1 MMSKEL
7 REIYNKIDSK
17 KVEAK
22 ALIASGNLDD
32 ARKLTDEITNLRKEA
47 DIMQELEI
55 EDKGEIANKLANEG
69 STSDAPA
76 PAPTPI
82 KDLTAMNSEE
92 KDKLEVKAFAKAL
105 AGKQLT
111 DIENSTLSS
120 NRDSEGGYVIPK
132 DVRTRIN
139 ELEKEHVSLRSLVSV
154 EPVSTLSGSRVLEV
168 DADTVGFEELSELE
182 VINKMNGPKFELR
195 EWKIRTLGGL
205 MPIPKDLLDDE
216 TGGLVNYLA
225 SWILRKRY
233 ATDNKMIL
241 HEDGSNGSQGIIGCS
256 KLKKDMNAGDAGKF
270 FERIVTE
277 APITY
282 KEVKSIVNKGFRR
295 PIAKKSKIVTN
306 QSGLDHFDGL
316 EDKNGRPYLTGDGT
330 EAFPYKFK
338 GRVIEVYDDETLPNM
353 TREEVLGDTDELTK
367 DDELVPFIIGCF
379 KSALKLYDRKKTSVK
394 TSSEAGFTTN
404 SVLLRAIVRQDTRI
418 WDDKALKVVFSPV
431 DEA

>member
-32 ARKLTDEITNLRKEA
+32 AQKVKDEIVNLRKEA
-47 DIMQELEI
+47 DIMQELEA

-69 STSDAPA
+69 STSDA

-105 AGKQLT
+105 AGKPLT

-120 NRDSEGGYVIPK
+120 NRDSEGGYIIPK

-154 EPVSTLSGSRVLEV
+154 ESVSTLSGSRVIEV

-182 VINKMNGPKFELR
+182 AINQMNGPKFELI

-241 HEDGSNGSQGIIGCS
+241 NEDGSNGSQGIIGCS
-256 KLKKDMNAGDAGKF
+256 KLKKDMKASDRL

-277 APITY
+277 TPITY
-282 KEVKSIVNKGFRR
+282 KEVKSIINKGFRR

-353 TREEVLGDTDELTK
+353 TREEVLGDTDESTK
-367 DDELVPFIIGCF
+367 YDELIPFIIGSF

-394 TSSEAGFTTN
+394 TSSEAGFKTN

-418 WDDKALKVVFSPV
+418 WDNRALKVVFSPV

>member
-1 MMSKEL
+1 MSKEL

-32 ARKLTDEITNLRKEA
+32 AQKVKDEIVNLRKEA
-47 DIMQELEI
+47 DIMQELEA

-105 AGKQLT
+105 AGKPLT

-120 NRDSEGGYVIPK
+120 NRDSEGGYIIPK

-154 EPVSTLSGSRVLEV
+154 ESVSTLSGSRVIEV

-182 VINKMNGPKFELR
+182 AINQMNGPKFELI

-241 HEDGSNGSQGIIGCS
+241 NEDGSNGSQGIIGCS
-256 KLKKDMNAGDAGKF
+256 KLKKDMKASDRL

-277 APITY
+277 TPITY
-282 KEVKSIVNKGFRR
+282 KEVKSIINKGFRR

-353 TREEVLGDTDELTK
+353 TREEVLGDTDESTK
-367 DDELVPFIIGCF
+367 YDELIPFIIGSF

-394 TSSEAGFTTN
+394 TSSEAGFKTN

-418 WDDKALKVVFSPV
+418 WDNRALKVVFSPV